1 MPALDNKKNLAVLAL
16 IGSSIIWGIAT
27 PILKLTLTSI
37 PPFTLAYLR
46 FVIALVIVMPIF
58 FLKGH
63 WQKIKPNDLKQIFF
77 AGILGITLNIG
88 LLFLGASFTSGVHIS
103 ILMTTVPAFTVLA
116 AAFFL
121 KEKIKLQVI
130 IGMIVSFIGAI
141 IIIGQPLFKHQPQS
155 EMAIIGDIL
164 ILGSVIAW
172 ALYTIVNKEIAVKYQ
187 PMTILPV
194 IFLIGAIS
202 FLPLALWEYLEN
214 PFWVYAISNT
224 AIFGIFYYGL
234 LCSIVAYFLFT
245 WGLTYASASFAG
257 IETYLIPLISLPASS
272 IILNEKI
279 DIFFIV
285 GCFFVILGLI
295 ICELRKFTKK
305 Y

>member
-1 MPALDNKKNLAVLAL
+1 MSALDNKKNLAVLAL

-46 FVIALVIVMPIF
+46 FVIALIIVMPIF

-63 WQKIKPNDLKQIFF
+63 WKKIKPNDLRQIFL
-77 AGILGITLNIG
+77 AGILGVALNIG

-103 ILMTTVPAFTVLA
+103 ILMTTIPAFTVLA
-116 AAFFL
+116 AAILL

-130 IGMIVSFIGAI
+130 IGMTISFVGTI
-141 IIIGQPLFKHQPQS
+141 IIIGQPLLEHQSQGKT
-155 EMAIIGDIL
+155 AIIGDLL

-172 ALYTIVNKEIAVKYQ
+172 ALYTIINKEIAIKYQ
-187 PMTILPV
+187 PLTVLPI
-194 IFLIGAIS
+194 IFLIGAIT
-202 FLPLALWEYLEN
+202 FLPLTLFEFWKN
-214 PFWVYAISNT
+214 PFWINTIST
-224 AIFGIFYYGL
+224 VAIFGTIYYGL
-234 LCSIVAYFLFT
+234 LCSIAAYFLFT

-272 IILNEKI
+272 IILKEKI
-279 DIFFIV
+279 DIFFIW
-285 GCFFVILGLI
+285 GAILILAGLI
-295 ICELRKFTKK
+295 ICEYRKLLYPK
-305 Y
+305 